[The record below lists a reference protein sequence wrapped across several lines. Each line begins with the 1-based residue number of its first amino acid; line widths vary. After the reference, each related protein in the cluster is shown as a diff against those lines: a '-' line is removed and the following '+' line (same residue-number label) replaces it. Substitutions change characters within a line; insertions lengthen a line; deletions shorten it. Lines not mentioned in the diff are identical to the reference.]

1 MKGER
6 MQAIYIDDIETIRV
20 GTREI
25 PKPGGDEI
33 LLNVKSAG
41 ICGSDLHI
49 LKGEFGVLPVVPGH
63 EFCGDVVEIGKNVTT
78 HSLGDRVTVNPS
90 GIGYG
95 TLIAGGF
102 EDYVAVRASRAHPL
116 DDLTYDEGA
125 LIETL
130 GCIVHAIDSARV
142 TLGDEVLVAG
152 AGPIGLLMLQVAK
165 LSGALSVT
173 VTDVV
178 EEKLAKAKELGA
190 DETIVVD
197 KDLKDQLRAAHPNG
211 FHLTI
216 DATGNPKAQ
225 EQLLGFTADRG
236 TVLVFGFASPGAIM
250 GVEPY
255 DIFKRELKIIG
266 AYSLGNKFER
276 SLALAKA
283 KRVKLVDLI
292 SHHFPLAEF
301 AKAIE
306 TTRGPEPSLKI
317 LMHPE
322 AS

>member
-1 MKGER
+1 

-33 LLNVKSAG
+33 LLNVRSAG

-49 LKGEFGVLPVVPGH
+49 LKGEFGVLPVIPGH

-197 KDLKDQLRAAHPNG
+197 RNLKDQLLATHPDG